1 MGYLILGFSC
11 SALVSIVLKASGNL
25 DHDRYG
31 MLTVN
36 YMACLIPFIISQIG
50 RDLPAMDLDFGI
62 CIAAAA
68 ANSLLYI
75 AGMVMNQINARRSGA
90 ILQSAFARLGVMV
103 PVLISIIAFG
113 ERPTAMQTIAIALVL
128 LAFCLMNIPQG
139 SGSGS
144 ISRPAF
150 ALLLLG
156 LLFGGLADSML
167 KVFEVFGSAHL
178 DDWFMGATFI
188 FAALL
193 CLAAT
198 IAGKGRIVKNEIAI
212 GIMLGIP
219 NYLSSLFLLKSLSS
233 VSAYIAYPTYSVG
246 AILVVMTVSIAA
258 FRERLPLWSRV
269 GIALIVPAIILLNL

>member
-1 MGYLILGFSC
+1 MLWLIAGLIC
-11 SALVSIVLKASGNL
+11 SAMVSIVLKASGNL

-113 ERPTAMQTIAIALVL
+113 ERPTAMQAIAIALVL
-128 LAFCLMNIPQG
+128 IAFCLMNIPQG
-139 SGSGS
+139 SES

-167 KVFEVFGSAHL
+167 KVFEVFGSALL

-188 FAALL
+188 FAAML

-198 IAGKGRIVKNEIAI
+198 IAGKGRIGKSEIAI

-246 AILVVMTVSIAA
+246 AILVVMSVSITV
-258 FRERLPLWSRV
+258 FRERLPLWSRI

>member
-113 ERPTAMQTIAIALVL
+113 ERPTAMQAIAIALVL
-128 LAFCLMNIPQG
+128 IAFCL
-139 SGSGS
+139 
-144 ISRPAF
+144 
-150 ALLLLG
+150 
-156 LLFGGLADSML
+156 ML
-167 KVFEVFGSAHL
+167 KVFEVFGSALL

-188 FAALL
+188 FAAML

-198 IAGKGRIVKNEIAI
+198 IAGKGRIGKSEIAI

-246 AILVVMTVSIAA
+246 AILVVMSVSITV
-258 FRERLPLWSRV
+258 FRERLPLWSRI

>member
-128 LAFCLMNIPQG
+128 IAFCIIGMLYVGGFWDPETEGYPMHMAEMIAQLK
-139 SGSGS
+139 
-144 ISRPAF
+144 RPAF
-150 ALLLLG
+150 CG
-156 LLFGGLADSML
+156 R
-167 KVFEVFGSAHL
+167 
-178 DDWFMGATFI
+178 
-188 FAALL
+188 FAAPFSFNVLR
-193 CLAAT
+193 AART
-198 IAGKGRIVKNEIAI
+198 EPV
-212 GIMLGIP
+212 P
-219 NYLSSLFLLKSLSS
+219 HSSS
-233 VSAYIAYPTYSVG
+233 VS
-246 AILVVMTVSIAA
+246 
-258 FRERLPLWSRV
+258 LPLRHF
-269 GIALIVPAIILLNL
+269 LTAI

>member
-113 ERPTAMQTIAIALVL
+113 ERPTAMQAIAIALVL
-128 LAFCLMNIPQG
+128 IAFCLMNIPQG
-139 SGSGS
+139 SESES

-167 KVFEVFGSAHL
+167 KVFEVFGSALL

-198 IAGKGRIVKNEIAI
+198 IAGKGRIGKSEIAI

-246 AILVVMTVSIAA
+246 AILVVMTVSITV
-258 FRERLPLWSRV
+258 FRERLQLWSRI
-269 GIALIVPAIILLNL
+269 GIALIVPAIVLLNL

>member
-128 LAFCLMNIPQG
+128 IAFCLMNIPKG

-150 ALLLLG
+150 ALLLLS

-193 CLAAT
+193 CFAMT
-198 IAGKGRIVKNEIAI
+198 IAGKGRIGKSEIAI

-246 AILVVMTVSIAA
+246 AILVVMAASSTV
-258 FRERLPLWSRV
+258 FKERLPLWSRV